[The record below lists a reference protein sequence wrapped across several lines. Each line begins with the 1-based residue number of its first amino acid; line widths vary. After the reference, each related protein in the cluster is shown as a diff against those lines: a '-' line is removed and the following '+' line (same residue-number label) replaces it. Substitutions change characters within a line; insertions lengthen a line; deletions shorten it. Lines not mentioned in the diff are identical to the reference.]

1 MLMYILL
8 PKEDAPAL
16 EGLHSFKAA
25 IQDDKI
31 LVTADPKRTLK
42 SNKSR
47 ALAASFDGIV
57 APGNGTIIVG
67 GGAGAIHTV
76 ESLREACGILGT
88 TKIQKNA
95 NTYTNPPQEWIQG
108 YHYYHKFRKIC
119 TY

>member
-16 EGLHSFKAA
+16 EGLHSFKAV

-95 NTYTNPPQEWIQG
+95 NTYMNPPQEWIQG